1 MKRLYGKFDD
11 IPEECGVSIL
21 ADRIPQYGFHYFAND
36 TVNNNDT
43 VNDTARLILQC
54 IIENPKIT
62 YEGIVKRTTIP
73 RATVARNISKLKVLG
88 YIIRHD
94 ADKNGYWE
102 VSKN

>member
-1 MKRLYGKFDD
+1 M
-11 IPEECGVSIL
+11 
-21 ADRIPQYGFHYFAND
+21 
-36 TVNNNDT
+36 
-43 VNDTARLILQC
+43 ILQC